1 MKVNISV
8 MPYGQ
13 WWRRHK
19 RAFWQHFHP
28 AAITSYQPIQRSS
41 AHRFLNKLLKTPSK
55 LREHIRLSVSTR
67 VVREFHVLTERA
79 VSARSLR
86 RL

>member
-1 MKVNISV
+1 MNVNLSV

-28 AAITSYQPIQRSS
+28 GAISSYQQIQRSA

-55 LREHIRLSVSTR
+55 LREHIRLSVSHHA
-67 VVREFHVLTERA
+67 VNEFGLLNTP
-79 VSARSLR
+79 L
-86 RL
+86 